1 MYLYMYV
8 YEEKKKS
15 EYTWEGGSLESS
27 CGIWRKKVR
36 AVCSVVRTLLLYK
49 TINVKKFNFY
59 DQERGRT
66 NEVLRWGQVL
76 SHVEDKRKKLGTL
89 RLRMDEEGTSQ
100 FWLGF
105 ALRLHIISTFF
116 F

>member
-49 TINVKKFNFY
+49 SINVKK
-59 DQERGRT
+59 
-66 NEVLRWGQVL
+66 L
-76 SHVEDKRKKLGTL
+76 
-89 RLRMDEEGTSQ
+89 
-100 FWLGF
+100 
-105 ALRLHIISTFF
+105 IIMINSAGAPTKC
-116 F
+116 